1 MAMAGAMAGLAQ
13 ETQAGQG
20 ASIPVHLRISQLAK
34 NVHVAGTQLIGGVPT
49 TEYAGSYRAD
59 QVLQALSAD
68 DRKKVELDPLLKVAG
83 SGPVYFREWID
94 GHRHLRK
101 LVEVNTSKG
110 TTTTSTDYF
119 TAFNQP
125 VHVTL
130 PPASQTLAVFG
141 F

>member
-1 MAMAGAMAGLAQ
+1 
-13 ETQAGQG
+13 
-20 ASIPVHLRISQLAK
+20 
-34 NVHVAGTQLIGGVPT
+34 VHVAGTQLIGGVPT

-68 DRKKVELDPLLKVAG
+68 DRKKVELDPLLKVAA

-94 GHRHLRK
+94 GQHHLRK
-101 LVEVNTSKG
+101 LVEVNTSNG

-130 PPASQTLAVFG
+130 PPASQTLTVFG
-141 F
+141 P